1 MFDSEK
7 KTDRKV
13 ITAPNSFD
21 SSPLRPGVY
30 APSLEFFILG
40 MLDNKICCAS
50 FQNWVLR
57 KWQLLLLVSCK
68 IDTILGE
75 NQSHIVERLTDST
88 NFLAIRGA
96 ISEVDLP
103 APVDLPQLTW
113 WEMIFPHWALPKLQ
127 TCEQNKWLFFFEPL
141 S

>member
-50 FQNWVLR
+50 FQDWVLR

-68 IDTILGE
+68 IDTILGGKPKPYCGE
-75 NQSHIVERLTDST
+75 ANRQHQLSGHSGSNL
-88 NFLAIRGA
+88 RGG
-96 ISEVDLP
+96 SSSSSWS
-103 APVDLPQLTW
+103 APVD
-113 WEMIFPHWALPKLQ
+113 MVRDD
-127 TCEQNKWLFFFEPL
+127 L
-141 S
+141 SSLSPTQIADLWTK